1 MRRTARCS
9 KTSAHGFSLIEV
21 LVALTI
27 TLIVM
32 SSVFSL
38 LTKGQRSFERE
49 PEIAELQQNARA
61 GLDAIAKD
69 LAVAGYRTPPN
80 IAIQWADGGGTT
92 PDEITIIYGDPL
104 LPTVQSLPCKD
115 QQGGGACNTI
125 GQSSTLFIDFDSFE
139 PPQFDPVNAYS
150 DGTALVILETED
162 CNGDGE
168 MGIVQFDLSNDP
180 VLASGKLKLT
190 HNPGQSGSLNLPE
203 GFNEEVTADCAV
215 IGAFRVVQYRVN
227 PLPPADNPTME
238 RRELG
243 AGEDW
248 IPLAANIE
256 DFQVQYGVGSA
267 ANWVDSPGAT
277 DPDDPETWITRV
289 SLSIRARS
297 ESTDLEGGTT
307 VNAASPEDTH
317 IRKTYATT
325 MSLRNLVNA
334 TSQFYIL
341 NP

>member
-1 MRRTARCS
+1 MRRTARSS
-9 KTSAHGFSLIEV
+9 KTSAQGFSLIEV
-21 LVALTI
+21 LISLTI

-38 LTKGQRSFERE
+38 LMKGQRSFERE

-61 GLDAIAKD
+61 SLDAVARD
-69 LAVAGYRTPPN
+69 LTTAGYRTPPN

-104 LPTVQSLPCKD
+104 LPTVESLPCSE
-115 QQGGGACNTI
+115 QGGGPCNTI
-125 GQSSTLFIDFDSFE
+125 GNSATLFIDSDSFE
-139 PPQFDPVNAYS
+139 PPQSDPELAYS
-150 DGTALVILETED
+150 DGTPLVILETED

-168 MGIVQFDLSNDP
+168 TGVVPFELTMDP
-180 VLASGKLKLT
+180 EMVGGKLKLT
-190 HNPGQSGSLNLPE
+190 HNPGQSFINLPQ
-203 GFNEEVTADCAV
+203 GFNDAVEPDCAIV
-215 IGAFRVVQYRVN
+215 GFFSIVQYRVN

-238 RRELG
+238 RRDVG

-256 DFQVQYGVGSA
+256 DFQLQYGVGSA
-267 ANWVDSPGAT
+267 ANWVDSPGPT

-289 SLSIRARS
+289 NLSIRARS
-297 ESTDLEGGTT
+297 ESTGLEGGTT
-307 VNAASPEDTH
+307 VNAATPEDTH
-317 IRKTYATT
+317 IRKTYVTT
-325 MSLRNLVNA
+325 MSLRNLLNA
-334 TSQFYIL
+334 TSQYYIM